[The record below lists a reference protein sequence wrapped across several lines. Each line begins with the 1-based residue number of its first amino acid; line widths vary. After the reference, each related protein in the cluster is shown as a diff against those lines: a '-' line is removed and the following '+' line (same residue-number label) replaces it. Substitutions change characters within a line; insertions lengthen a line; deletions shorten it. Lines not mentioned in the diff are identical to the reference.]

1 MRSKLLCLLA
11 FAPVVG
17 HAECLPPE
25 TQALSC
31 ALPSGGRLE
40 LCWTPQDARLAF
52 EKEPGL
58 PAEVSVP
65 LGDVTGLTAN
75 DWASSTLRGVG
86 ASYEVYVSGQIA
98 GMNLI
103 RDGGGASSY
112 TCATGTV
119 NGSLA
124 ELNEAALYAPAS
136 KEN

>member
-52 EKEPGL
+52 EKEPGFA
-58 PAEVSVP
+58 AEVSVP
-65 LGDVTGLTAN
+65 LGDVTGLTAR

-86 ASYEVYVSGQIA
+86 ASYEVYASGQVA

-103 RDGGGASSY
+103 RDGGGTSSY

-124 ELNEAALYAPAS
+124 ALNDAALYAPAS

>member
-11 FAPVVG
+11 FVPVVG

-52 EKEPGL
+52 EKEPGFA
-58 PAEVSVP
+58 AEVSVP
-65 LGDVTGLTAN
+65 LGDVTGLTAR
-75 DWASSTLRGVG
+75 DWASSSLHGVG
-86 ASYEVYVSGQIA
+86 SSYEVYVSGQIA
-98 GMNLI
+98 GMNQI
-103 RDGGGASSY
+103 RDGGGTSSY

>member
-17 HAECLPPE
+17 HADCLPHE
-25 TQALSC
+25 TQGLSC

-58 PAEVSVP
+58 AAEVSVP
-65 LGDVTGLTAN
+65 LGDVTGLTAS

-98 GMNLI
+98 GVNLI
-103 RDGGGASSY
+103 RDGGGTSSY

-124 ELNEAALYAPAS
+124 ALNDAALYAPAS